1 MNTQPVPVSQLLV
14 WRRAIQGL
22 FNQHPFNLLS
32 DLGKRTEPI
41 LVFRVAGEK
50 IYFFNEPDL
59 VKEVLVTCHAKLRKG
74 RGLDRVKQ
82 TLGNGL
88 LTSEGDLHRQQR
100 RIIQPVF
107 NHRNLQAYAD
117 PMIARVSRVSASWKD
132 SQPVNM
138 TAAMMALTLSI
149 VCQTLFGADVES
161 ETHRVGEL
169 MTKIIQAFPLLLSPF
184 AGFLEKIGVAK
195 LREAAAARAELHGIV
210 QRMIAERRSSR
221 NQGSDVLSLL
231 FATQDQETGTG
242 MSEQQLEDEV
252 TTIFMA
258 GHETTANA
266 LAWTFYLLAQ
276 HPGFDRELRVQLCHV
291 LGERQPELAQL
302 PKMTLLDQLIHES
315 LRLYPPAWSI
325 GRRAIEDV
333 QIGSAE
339 ISKGSLLVVSPYA
352 SIRKILCA
360 SNGDASRTMDRS
372 FSTTT
377 PEVRVFPVRRRS
389 PPMHRRRICLDGA
402 EIASRCS
409 AARLEG
415 GVNPG
420 PEYSPKTCNHLEV
433 KPSDSR
439 GGASGL
445 KEAGSPKKLTKGPS
459 PVQAQN

>member
-169 MTKIIQAFPLLLSPF
+169 MTKITEAFLFCSVLSP
-184 AGFLEKIGVAK
+184 GF
-195 LREAAAARAELHGIV
+195 
-210 QRMIAERRSSR
+210 
-221 NQGSDVLSLL
+221 
-231 FATQDQETGTG
+231 
-242 MSEQQLEDEV
+242 
-252 TTIFMA
+252 
-258 GHETTANA
+258 
-266 LAWTFYLLAQ
+266 
-276 HPGFDRELRVQLCHV
+276 
-291 LGERQPELAQL
+291 
-302 PKMTLLDQLIHES
+302 
-315 LRLYPPAWSI
+315 
-325 GRRAIEDV
+325 
-333 QIGSAE
+333 
-339 ISKGSLLVVSPYA
+339 
-352 SIRKILCA
+352 
-360 SNGDASRTMDRS
+360 
-372 FSTTT
+372 
-377 PEVRVFPVRRRS
+377 
-389 PPMHRRRICLDGA
+389 
-402 EIASRCS
+402 
-409 AARLEG
+409 
-415 GVNPG
+415 
-420 PEYSPKTCNHLEV
+420 
-433 KPSDSR
+433 
-439 GGASGL
+439 
-445 KEAGSPKKLTKGPS
+445 
-459 PVQAQN
+459 

>member
-117 PMIARVSRVSASWKD
+117 PMIARASRVSASWKD

-169 MTKIIQAFPLLLSPF
+169 MTKITEAFPLLLSPF
-184 AGFLEKIGVAK
+184 AGFLEKIGAAK
-195 LREAAAARAELHGIV
+195 LREAAAARAELHRIV
-210 QRMIAERRSSR
+210 QRMIAERRSNR
-221 NQGSDVLSLL
+221 NQGSDLLSLL
-231 FATQDQETGTG
+231 FAAQDQETGNG

-276 HPGFDRELRVQLCHV
+276 HPGFDRELRVELCHV
-291 LGERQPELAQL
+291 LGDKPPELAQL
-302 PKMTLLDQLIHES
+302 PEMTLLDQLIHES

-339 ISKGSLLVVSPYA
+339 ISKGSLLVVSPW
-352 SIRKILCA
+352 
-360 SNGDASRTMDRS
+360 T
-372 FSTTT
+372 
-377 PEVRVFPVRRRS
+377 
-389 PPMHRRRICLDGA
+389 MHRSERFYAHPTEMRPERWTEAFRRQLPKYAYFPFGGGPRQCIG
-402 EIASRCS
+402 
-409 AARLEG
+409 EG
-415 GVNPG
+415 FAWMELKLLLAVLLRDWRVELIPG
-420 PEYSPKTCNHLEV
+420 QNIRPKPAITLRSNHPIRV
-433 KPSDSR
+433 VVHR
-439 GGASGL
+439 
-445 KEAGSPKKLTKGPS
+445 
-459 PVQAQN
+459 V